1 MPRLALLLTAA
12 SLAAEQPPPSLEIR
26 PLADDPTQVEVV
38 AQGKKGRLSLVL
50 LDEEGRDGP
59 SILGNVRQRGER
71 MAFIPK
77 YGLGRGLRYRATLLG
92 PNGSRDTAIYSVP
105 NLLGSEPAVVKQV
118 YPSASTLPANNL
130 KFYLHFSKP
139 MREGKA
145 IFDQIQILDMDNGNE
160 PIPHPWRRVEL
171 WSHEATRLTLWIHPG
186 RIKQGVNL
194 REDEGP
200 VLHPNHRYVLLV
212 SRKVRNAEGQP
223 LDHSYRKEFVTSNPD
238 RERPLP
244 SKWRISNPGAGTL
257 EPLRIRF
264 PESLDHSLLH
274 RMLTI
279 LDDQA
284 KPVAGELLIGPR
296 ETSRSFTPKEPWR
309 PSRHV
314 LRVDHELEDLAG
326 NTPARLFDLDLQ
338 AGNSANPVLS
348 LGFSP
353 LKNK

>member
-1 MPRLALLLTAA
+1 MLRFALLLVTA
-12 SLAAEQPPPSLEIR
+12 SLAAKQPLPILEIR
-26 PLADDPTQVEVV
+26 PMADDPARIEVV
-38 AQGKKGRLSLVL
+38 VQSKEGRLSLVL
-50 LDEEGRDGP
+50 LDEEGHDGP
-59 SILGNVRQRGER
+59 PILGKVRHRGKS

-92 PNGSRDTAIYSVP
+92 PNGSRDTATYSVP
-105 NLLGSEPAVVKQV
+105 NLPRSEPAVVKQV

-145 IFDQIQILDMDNGNE
+145 IFEQIQILDNGGD

-171 WSHEATRLTLWIHPG
+171 WSHDATRLTLWIHPG
-186 RIKQGVNL
+186 RIKKGVNL

-223 LDHSYRKEFVTSNPD
+223 LGHSYRKEFVTCNPD
-238 RERPLP
+238 YERPLP
-244 SKWRISNPGAGTL
+244 SKWQISNPGAGTL

-279 LDDQA
+279 HDDQN
-284 KPVAGELLIGPR
+284 KTVAGELLIGPS
-296 ETSRSFTPKEPWR
+296 ETSWSFTPKEPWR
-309 PSRHV
+309 PSRHL
-314 LRVDHELEDLAG
+314 LRIDHELEDLAG

-338 AGNSANPVLS
+338 AGNLANPVLS
-348 LGFSP
+348 LDFSP
-353 LKNK
+353 LQNK

>member
-1 MPRLALLLTAA
+1 MLRLASLLIAA
-12 SLAAEQPPPSLEIR
+12 SLAAKQPPSSLEIR

-38 AQGKKGRLSLVL
+38 VQTKEGRLSLVL
-50 LDEEGRDGP
+50 LDEEGHDGP
-59 SILGNVRQRGER
+59 PILGKVRHRGKS

-92 PNGSRDTAIYSVP
+92 PNGSRDTATYSVP
-105 NLLGSEPAVVKQV
+105 NLPRSEPAVVKQV

-145 IFDQIQILDMDNGNE
+145 IFDQIQILDNGGD

-171 WSHEATRLTLWIHPG
+171 WSHDATRLTLWVHPG

-223 LDHSYRKEFVTSNPD
+223 LGHSYRKEFVTCDPD
-238 RERPLP
+238 YERPLP
-244 SKWRISNPGAGTL
+244 SKWKISNPGAGTL

-279 LDDQA
+279 HDDQA
-284 KPVAGELLIGPR
+284 KPVAGELLIGPS
-296 ETSRSFTPKEPWR
+296 ETSWSFTPKEPWR
-309 PSRHV
+309 PSPHL
-314 LRVDHELEDLAG
+314 LRIDHELEDLAG
-326 NTPARLFDLDLQ
+326 NTPTRLFDLDLQ

-348 LGFSP
+348 LDFSP
-353 LKNK
+353 LQNK

>member
-1 MPRLALLLTAA
+1 MLRLASLLIAA
-12 SLAAEQPPPSLEIR
+12 SLAAKQPPSSLEIR

-38 AQGKKGRLSLVL
+38 VQTKEGRLSLVL
-50 LDEEGRDGP
+50 LDEEGHDGP
-59 SILGNVRQRGER
+59 PILGKVRHRGKS

-92 PNGSRDTAIYSVP
+92 PNGSRDTATYSVP
-105 NLLGSEPAVVKQV
+105 NLPRSEPAVVKQV

-145 IFDQIQILDMDNGNE
+145 IFDQIQILDNGGD

-171 WSHEATRLTLWIHPG
+171 WSHGATRLTLWIHPG
-186 RIKQGVNL
+186 RIKKGVNL

-200 VLHPNHRYVLLV
+200 VLHPNHRYILLV

-223 LDHSYRKEFVTSNPD
+223 LGHSYRKEFVTCNPD
-238 RERPLP
+238 YERPLP
-244 SKWRISNPGAGTL
+244 SKWQISNPGAGTR

-279 LDDQA
+279 HDDQA
-284 KPVAGELLIGPR
+284 KPVAGELLIGPS
-296 ETSRSFTPKEPWR
+296 ETSWSFTPKEPWR
-309 PSRHV
+309 PSPHL
-314 LRVDHELEDLAG
+314 LRIDHELEDLAG
-326 NTPARLFDLDLQ
+326 NTPTRLFDLDLK
-338 AGNSANPVLS
+338 AGNSANPVLG
-348 LGFSP
+348 LDFSP
-353 LKNK
+353 LQNK

>member
-1 MPRLALLLTAA
+1 MLRFALLLVTA
-12 SLAAEQPPPSLEIR
+12 SLAAKQPLPILEIR
-26 PLADDPTQVEVV
+26 PMADDPTQVEVV
-38 AQGKKGRLSLVL
+38 VQTKEGRLSLVL
-50 LDEEGRDGP
+50 LDEEGHDGP
-59 SILGNVRQRGER
+59 PILGKVRHRGKS

-92 PNGSRDTAIYSVP
+92 PNGSRDTATYSVP
-105 NLLGSEPAVVKQV
+105 NLPRSEPAVVKQV

-145 IFDQIQILDMDNGNE
+145 IFDQIQILDNGGD

-171 WSHEATRLTLWIHPG
+171 WSHDATRLTLWIHPG
-186 RIKQGVNL
+186 RIKKGVNL

-200 VLHPNHRYVLLV
+200 VLHPNHRYILLV

-223 LDHSYRKEFVTSNPD
+223 LGHSYRKEFVTCNPD
-238 RERPLP
+238 YERPLP
-244 SKWRISNPGAGTL
+244 SKWQISNPGAGTR

-279 LDDQA
+279 HDDQA
-284 KPVAGELLIGPR
+284 KPVAGELLIGPS
-296 ETSRSFTPKEPWR
+296 ETSWSFTPKEPWR
-309 PSRHV
+309 PSPHL
-314 LRVDHELEDLAG
+314 LRIDHELEDLAG
-326 NTPARLFDLDLQ
+326 NTPTRLFDLDLK
-338 AGNSANPVLS
+338 AGNSANPVLG
-348 LGFSP
+348 LDFSP
-353 LKNK
+353 LQNK